1 MSLDVPS
8 KNCYFIHAKRAELLK
23 FSRHVLEINSDPTHA
38 PDFRIFRF
46 GGFRRESPGAEYQR
60 VQTTVLE
67 KLEIVPHKNPYFV
80 APCVFCSE
88 KVNSTVGNLI
98 SDPTHVTD
106 FSFVDYLAKNR
117 RIWSTDRKEK
127 RQDFHKFS
135 SDGRI

>member
-46 GGFRRESPGAEYQR
+46 GGLRRESSGAEYQR
-60 VQTTVLE
+60 VQTTGLE

-80 APCVFCSE
+80 APCVLLLR
-88 KVNSTVGNLI
+88 KVNNTVGNLI

-106 FSFVDYLAKNR
+106 FSFVAYFTKKSKILEHRWKGETTR
-117 RIWSTDRKEK
+117 
-127 RQDFHKFS
+127 FP
-135 SDGRI
+135 